1 MFAHETT
8 NLFVVHDKTCC
19 RADAALPYEVAAD
32 YLRAAAV
39 ALLCWAGTRIEE
51 AAGTSCDEP
60 NRWQAPL
67 QALRN
72 WGLKGFERSGLL
84 KEWTARQAMGTTH

>member
-1 MFAHETT
+1 MGLAMDGLQQLFARRE
-8 NLFVVHDKTCC
+8 
-19 RADAALPYEVAAD
+19 
-32 YLRAAAV
+32 
-39 ALLCWAGTRIEE
+39 
-51 AAGTSCDEP
+51 
-60 NRWQAPL
+60 APL